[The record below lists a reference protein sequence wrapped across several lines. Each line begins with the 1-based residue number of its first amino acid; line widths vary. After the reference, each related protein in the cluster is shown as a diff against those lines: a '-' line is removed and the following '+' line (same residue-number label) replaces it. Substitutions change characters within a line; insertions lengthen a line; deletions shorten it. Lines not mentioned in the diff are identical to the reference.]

1 MLKSMT
7 ENEHC
12 FEYFVKVILNTWEN
26 ETYPSQ
32 WDLGKLVILPKKED
46 LSKPGNYRGIMLL
59 ETAYK
64 VLAIIIH
71 NRLQPLVENIDHES
85 QCGFLG
91 NMGAFSRPC

>member
-1 MLKSMT
+1 MGPWQACNYT
-7 ENEHC
+7 
-12 FEYFVKVILNTWEN
+12 
-26 ETYPSQ
+26 
-32 WDLGKLVILPKKED
+32 KKGD

-85 QCGFLG
+85 QFGFRQGRCILCQTSTQKAQRTQLG
-91 NMGAFSRPC
+91 NMGAFFRPC